1 MVKFSKCCEHNNYFY
16 ASILPLFSVAVFLC
30 TLIVT
35 QLLTVTSSI
44 STIVPGKGISL
55 KNFDHVIST
64 TNDGHYSKTFIFPHQ
79 SSSFPP
85 VDQSAT
91 LLGSEVPIGSG
102 NTSITTNN
110 SSNKQTS
117 RASFFQASY
126 YNLIKRKIISTFIPS
141 HYLSPLPSQKIA
153 QSDFIR
159 FSFYSAIQDLSTSL
173 RSVLATQRV
182 LEGIGVGRVGA
193 TLSAASLNFIVRD
206 GVGMVRDKEIHGDY
220 S

>member
-1 MVKFSKCCEHNNYFY
+1 MVKFSKCRENNKYFY
-16 ASILPLFSVAVFLC
+16 PSILPLFSGAVFLC

-35 QLLTVTSSI
+35 QLFTVTSSI

-79 SSSFPP
+79 SSFPP

-102 NTSITTNN
+102 NTSITSN

-117 RASFFQASY
+117 RASRFQASY
-126 YNLIKRKIISTFIPS
+126 YSLIKRKIISTFIPS

-193 TLSAASLNFIVRD
+193 TSLSASLNFIVRD